1 MEILIISFDSLQ
13 EWNEKNGTNLSHDQL
28 TDEQFREI
36 NETYH
41 QGWGF
46 SSPEEFAAAM
56 NEDENDCP
64 VPSEHFIRFFKD
76 EPVPEEE
83 KTATDPAPYATVRVW
98 VLTKEDLNDL
108 QRDDTQEVFGDENQ
122 AKKAFRDAVRKAK
135 KESGLPVQEFTEDSS
150 LMLCNDGTYA
160 TGHIEI
166 NLNAYEVTVKGVHEP
181 KAGQYRMT
189 ALFGEAAAGYAE
201 EHGFD
206 AARRKI
212 GRGTLDGDIAP
223 ARFDTLR
230 DLETAIGLL
239 ELSSGSQGYYI
250 KKNIK
255 D

>member
-13 EWNEKNGTNLSHDQL
+13 EWNEKNGTNLSYDQL

-46 SSPEEFAAAM
+46 SSPEEFAANF

-76 EPVPEEE
+76 EPIPEEE
-83 KTATDPAPYATVRVW
+83 ETADEPESADTVRVW

-122 AKKAFRDAVRKAK
+122 AKKAFRDAVHKAK
-135 KESGLPVQEFTEDSS
+135 RESGLPVQEFTKDSS
-150 LMLCNDGTYA
+150 LRLCKDGFYSTD
-160 TGHIEI
+160 HIDI
-166 NLNAYEVTVKGVHEP
+166 NLNAYDVTVRGVHEP
-181 KAGQYRMT
+181 KAGRYRMT

-212 GRGTLDGDIAP
+212 GRGTLDGDVAP

>member
-13 EWNEKNGTNLSHDQL
+13 EWNEKNGTDLSHDQL
-28 TDEQFREI
+28 SDEQFREI

-46 SSPEEFAAAM
+46 SSPEEFAANF

-76 EPVPEEE
+76 EPVPEE
-83 KTATDPAPYATVRVW
+83 KTATGPEPSATVRVW

-108 QRDDTQEVFGDENQ
+108 QRDDTQEVFGDEDQ
-122 AKKAFRDAVRKAK
+122 ARKAFRAAVRKAK
-135 KESGLPVQEFTEDSS
+135 RESGLPVQEFTKDSS
-150 LMLCNDGTYA
+150 LRLCRDGSYYTD
-160 TGHIEI
+160 HIDI
-166 NLNAYEVTVKGVHEP
+166 SLDAYDVTVRGVHEP
-181 KAGQYRMT
+181 KAGAYRMT
-189 ALFGEAAAGYAE
+189 AIFGEAAAGYAE

-212 GRGTLDGDIAP
+212 GRGTLDGDVAP